1 MVKTMKLTSQGLYWY
16 YTYYDEKSYSR
27 VLGALRWM
35 KKHPN
40 PKYPT
45 LASYRKSTIN
55 LILDD
60 ELDMQPGA
68 IY

>member
-1 MVKTMKLTSQGLYWY
+1 MKLTSQGLYWY
-16 YTYYDEKSYSR
+16 YTYYDEKDYLR
-27 VLGALRWM
+27 VLGTLRWM

-45 LASYRKSTIN
+45 LASLRKSTIN
-55 LILDD
+55 LITNGV
-60 ELDMQPGA
+60 LDMQPGA